1 MGKVDFRSH
10 MIELPVSAEQAQ
22 SFLLDLNNLRHLMPE
37 QIINWQSTEDS
48 CAFDIKGMAHI
59 TLQRAETIPEKLVR
73 VISGSEN
80 PLELEIRLNT
90 EKINDTRCSAW
101 IELGA
106 VLSPMLQLMVSG
118 PLQNLV
124 NIMAEKLSL
133 EQASPPSPPAPCSP
147 SP

>member
-1 MGKVDFRSH
+1 
-10 MIELPVSAEQAQ
+10 
-22 SFLLDLNNLRHLMPE
+22 MPE
-37 QIINWQSTEDS
+37 QIINWQSTEDT
-48 CAFDIKGMAHI
+48 CEFDIKGMAHI
-59 TLQRAETIPEKLVR
+59 TLQRAETIPGKIVR
-73 VISGSEN
+73 VISGPDN

-124 NIMAEKLSL
+124 NIMTERLSAEF
-133 EQASPPSPPAPCSP
+133 
-147 SP
+147 